1 MKKILVG
8 VAAVALLALAGCAKG
23 EKGDAGQA
31 GPKGEQGVA
40 GADEPVGRVARRAR
54 GDVGDEEAAV
64 GGVRDAQGHAR
75 HGGGRPAAPSHA
87 RCWGILAPSRVCT
100 A

>member
-1 MKKILVG
+1 MRRVPENSG
-8 VAAVALLALAGCAKG
+8 GGGLAR
-23 EKGDAGQA
+23 GDRL
-31 GPKGEQGVA
+31 PVDGEQGVA